1 MKWFFMRRQNP
12 KFDAFVQRST
22 GGPAISTQ
30 CSCSSESIFYAIKNW
45 EFGGRTPTHICILPP
60 FVFVFQHLKSTFSWF
75 FRQRGWDYPDLTNNE
90 VVGSSSTGFHFFS
103 PNSNPFIIKT
113 VSSSLSSSPSSSS
126 YHHCRQLSM
135 DPTSSEAF
143 PTTSTEK

>member
-12 KFDAFVQRST
+12 KFNTFVHKRST
-22 GGPAISTQ
+22 SGPAISTQ

-60 FVFVFQHLKSTFSWF
+60 FVFPFQHLKSTFSWF

-113 VSSSLSSSPSSSS
+113 VSSSSSS
-126 YHHCRQLSM
+126 YYHCRQLSM